1 MCNSE
6 FEFVPE
12 LTSESP
18 GTEIETSEPTDPK
31 TDESAFTPVMYV
43 LVPLIAI
50 LVVIGAVIFVVKR
63 RKAARFAEV
72 ILFEFQKLS
81 NFVR

>member
-18 GTEIETSEPTDPK
+18 GTEIETSRPTDVEAE
-31 TDESAFTPVMYV
+31 ESAFIPGMYV
-43 LVPLIAI
+43 LFPIIAF
-50 LVVIGAVIFVVKR
+50 LVAISTFIFVVKR

-72 ILFEFQKLS
+72 ISLS
-81 NFVR
+81 F